1 MPYYDGQGRGFPIRW
16 LIALVI
22 AGMGLW
28 SYYHQSEVNPV
39 TGQKQHVAMTADQE
53 TAIGLQSAPQMAAEM
68 GGEVDESDP
77 REQLVKRIGQHV
89 LIGSDAHKSP
99 YNYDFHLLNDSK
111 TINAFALPGGQVFIT
126 VGLLDKLENEAQL
139 AGVLGHEIGHV
150 VNRHA
155 AQHLAKSELGQKIAS
170 SVGVAAS
177 QDMRHGME
185 ASAVAA
191 VVNHMMQ
198 LKYSRNDESEADQF
212 GLQYMTQAG
221 YDPRAMLGVM
231 KILMESS
238 KRGEQPEILQTHPQP
253 EHRIERIQAYLDKNY
268 PGGVPEDLTMGPAL
282 QHAVEAGYD
291 DRAR

>member
-1 MPYYDGQGRGFPIRW
+1 MPDYDNQGRGFPLRW
-16 LIALVI
+16 IIALAI

-28 SYYHQSEVNPV
+28 TYFSQSQVNPV
-39 TGQKQHVAMTADQE
+39 TGEKQHVAMTADQE
-53 TAIGLQSAPQMAAEM
+53 TAIGLQSAPEMAAQM
-68 GGEVDESDP
+68 GGEVSASDP
-77 REQLVKRIGQHV
+77 REQLVKRIGQKV
-89 LIGSDAHKSP
+89 YINSDAQRSP
-99 YNYDFHLLNDSK
+99 YTYDFHLLNDSK

-155 AQHLAKSELGQKIAS
+155 AEHLAKSELGQKIAG

-177 QDMRHGME
+177 RDMRHGME
-185 ASAVAA
+185 AAAVAA
-191 VVNHMMQ
+191 VVNHMLQ

-231 KILMESS
+231 KILMDVSRS
-238 KRGEQPEILQTHPQP
+238 GAQPELFQTHPQP
-253 EHRIERIQAYLDKNY
+253 EHRIERIQAYLDKTY
-268 PGGVPEDLTMGPAL
+268 PNGVPADLTMGQPL
-282 QHAVEAGYD
+282 HHSVEAGYE

>member
-1 MPYYDGQGRGFPIRW
+1 MPDYENQGRGFPMRW

-28 SYYHQSEVNPV
+28 TYFHQTEVNPV

-53 TAIGLQSAPQMAAEM
+53 TAIGLQSAPEMAAQM
-68 GGEVDESDP
+68 GGEVAESDP
-77 REQLVKRIGQHV
+77 REQLVKRIGEKV
-89 LIGSDAHKSP
+89 YINSDAQRSP
-99 YNYDFHLLNDSK
+99 YKYDFHLLNDPQ
-111 TINAFALPGGQVFIT
+111 TINAFALPGGQIFIT

-155 AQHLAKSELGQKIAS
+155 AQQLAKSELGQKIAG

-177 QDMRHGME
+177 RDMRHGME

-191 VVNHMMQ
+191 VVNKMMQ
-198 LKYSRNDESEADQF
+198 LKYSRNDESEADQY
-212 GLQYMTQAG
+212 GLEYMTQAG

-238 KRGEQPEILQTHPQP
+238 RGGQQPELFQTHPQP

-268 PGGVPEDLTMGPAL
+268 PNGVPAELTMGRPL
-282 QHAVEAGYD
+282 QRSLEAGYE